1 MGSYIVFFGYTEQG
15 IRNIKDS
22 PTRVEAAKKTFRD
35 MGAKVK
41 EFYAVMGMDPYDTM
55 FIVEAQD
62 EETVAR
68 AVLKVG
74 SLGNVHTN
82 THRVFDEEEFKRIVS
97 RL

>member
-15 IRNIKDS
+15 IRNIKDG
-22 PTRVEAAKKTFRD
+22 PARVEAAKKTFQD

-41 EFYAVMGMDPYDTM
+41 EFYGVMGMDRYDTM
-55 FIVEAQD
+55 FIVEAPD

-82 THRVFDEEEFKRIVS
+82 THRIFNEDEFKKIVS